1 MKSSR
6 NYGCGPKALAGAA
19 LCAAIIAAAG
29 SASATT
35 WYVDSEG
42 GNDAAAG
49 TSPET
54 AWKTLE
60 RVNGARIA
68 PGDRVLFKRG
78 GLWRGTLR
86 PASGEKGSPVTYSWY
101 GKGPKPI
108 LEQSVDRSKPE
119 DWTEESPGI
128 WTTKIAKPELVEQV
142 WDGASCE
149 GWSCSW
155 QEGVK
160 GTFLRVSENG
170 ETFVRANCTEKP
182 ASKSNYVQ
190 IWGPKV
196 DVRSPGA
203 VLRLK
208 VRSSKPF
215 RLGRADLMLSKPP
228 WSKSMQGD
236 APYAVIG
243 AEWQTID
250 VFLTKS
256 GVAQSPAIHLSV
268 GDVLPEGAVFDFVPV
283 GIWSAKIDTS
293 AVLPYD
299 VGIFICDHGKRWG
312 VKKWHNPDWNIQ
324 PLEKE
329 LDYAYDAEKKRVLVK
344 FDGNPGKAFTS
355 IELAYTR
362 HVVNQGGC
370 HDVVYDG
377 LAVRYGAAHGFGGG
391 STRNITIRNCDI
403 YWIGGGLQFWK
414 KDEKTGKIRNPVRFG
429 NGIEFWGDA
438 TGHLVERCRLWEVY
452 DAAVTNQGK
461 DDTETDIVWRDNVI
475 WNSEYSFEYWNA
487 KLTANI
493 TFEHNTCID
502 AGFGWAHAQRPTKN
516 GAHLMYYHNR
526 AETSNFVV
534 RDNIFYRATE
544 WTMRTGLDWRK
555 SLVHDNNLVWN
566 EGSVPVMRWLDGK
579 SLKLL
584 GWDGYRELG
593 FDPHSEFAEPKF
605 VNPAKRDYRLA
616 AGSPG
621 LKLASDG
628 GPVGARN
635 MPGLDEDQSLPR

>member
-1 MKSSR
+1 MDIRSGFCS
-6 NYGCGPKALAGAA
+6 GGFLARAA
-19 LCAAIIAAAG
+19 VCLAISAAA
-29 SASATT
+29 AAAEAAT

-42 GNDAAAG
+42 GSDTAAG
-49 TSPET
+49 TSPEA
-54 AWKTLE
+54 AWKTLM
-60 RVNGARIA
+60 RVNGAKIA
-68 PGDRVLFKRG
+68 PGDSVLFKRG

-86 PASGEKGSPVTYSWY
+86 PVSGEPGKPVKYSWY

-108 LEQSVDRSKPE
+108 LEQSVDKSKPS

-128 WTTKIAKPELVEQV
+128 WTTKVVKPELVEQL
-142 WDGASCE
+142 WDGTSCE
-149 GWSCSW
+149 GWHCSW
-155 QEGVK
+155 QGGVK
-160 GTFLRVSENG
+160 GTLKRVTEGG
-170 ETFVRANCTEKP
+170 ETFIRVNCTEKP
-182 ASKSNYVQ
+182 ASKASLVQ
-190 IWGPKV
+190 VWGPKV
-196 DVRSPGA
+196 DVRSAGA

-208 VRSSKPF
+208 VRSSMPF
-215 RLGRADLMLSKPP
+215 RLGSAGLMQPKPP
-228 WSKSMQGD
+228 WSRSMQGE
-236 APYAVIG
+236 APRVDIG
-243 AEWQTID
+243 ADWQTVD
-250 VFLTKS
+250 VFLVMS
-256 GVAQSPAIHLSV
+256 GVAETPAIQMPI
-268 GDVLPEGAVFDFVPV
+268 GDVLPLGAVFDFVPV
-283 GIWSAKIDTS
+283 GIWSAKFDAS
-293 AVLPYD
+293 ATLPYD

-312 VKKWHNPDWNIQ
+312 VKKWHNPDWKIQ
-324 PLEKE
+324 PLEKP
-329 LDYAYDAEKKRVLVK
+329 LDYAYDADKKRVLVR
-344 FDGNPGKAFTS
+344 FDGNPAKAFSS
-355 IELAYTR
+355 IELAYTK
-362 HVVNQGGC
+362 HVVNQGDR

-414 KDEKTGKIRNPVRFG
+414 KDDKTGKIRNPVRFG

-438 TGHLVERCRLWEVY
+438 TGHLIERNRLWEVY

-493 TFEHNTCID
+493 TFEHNTCVD
-502 AGFGWAHAQRPTKN
+502 AGYGWAHTQRPDRN

-534 RDNIFYRATE
+534 RNNIFCRATE

-579 SLKLL
+579 NLKLL

-593 FDPHSEFAEPKF
+593 FDPHAVFAEPKF

-616 AGSPG
+616 PGSPG
-621 LKLASDG
+621 LTLASDG

-635 MPGLDEDQSLPR
+635 MPGLDEDQSLQR

>member
-1 MKSSR
+1 MDIRFGFCNGSALSR
-6 NYGCGPKALAGAA
+6 
-19 LCAAIIAAAG
+19 AAICLALSAAAATAG
-29 SASATT
+29 ATT
-35 WYVDSEG
+35 WHVDSEG
-42 GNDAAAG
+42 GNDSAAG

-60 RVNGARIA
+60 RVNGAAIA
-68 PGDRVLFKRG
+68 PGDSVLFRRG

-86 PASGEKGSPVTYSWY
+86 PASGEPGKPVKYSWY
-101 GKGPKPI
+101 GEGPKPI
-108 LEQSVDRSKPE
+108 LEQSVDRSKPS
-119 DWTEESPGI
+119 DWVEEAPGL
-128 WTTKIAKPELVEQV
+128 WTTRVAVPELVEQV
-142 WDGASCE
+142 WDGTSCE
-149 GWSCSW
+149 GWTSSW

-160 GTFLRVSENG
+160 GTLRRVTEDGEVFL
-170 ETFVRANCTEKP
+170 RANCTEKP
-182 ASKSNYVQ
+182 ASKPSLVQ
-190 IWGPKV
+190 LWGPKV
-196 DVRSPGA
+196 DVSADCA

-208 VRSSKPF
+208 VRSTKPF
-215 RLGRADLMLSKPP
+215 RLVRAELMLAKPP
-228 WSKSMQGD
+228 WPHSMQGD
-236 APYAVIG
+236 VPRADIG
-243 AEWQTID
+243 PEWQTVD
-250 VFLTKS
+250 VFLSRKGAVDNAS
-256 GVAQSPAIHLSV
+256 VHLPI

-283 GIWSAKIDTS
+283 GIWSAKYDAS
-293 AVLPYD
+293 LALPYD
-299 VGIFICDHGKRWG
+299 VGIFICDHGRRWG
-312 VKKWHNPDWNIQ
+312 VKKWHNPEWMVQ
-324 PLEKE
+324 PLEKP
-329 LDYAYDAEKKRVLVK
+329 LDYAYDADKKRVLVR
-344 FDGNPGKAFTS
+344 FDGNPAKSFSS

-362 HVVNQGGC
+362 HVVNQGNR
-370 HDVVYDG
+370 HDIVYDG

-414 KDEKTGKIRNPVRFG
+414 KDERTGKIRNPVRFG

-438 TGHLVERCRLWEVY
+438 TGHLIERNRLWEVY

-461 DDTETDIVWRDNVI
+461 NDTETDIVWRDNVI

-493 TFEHNTCID
+493 TFEHNTCVD
-502 AGFGWAHAQRPTKN
+502 AGYGWAHTQRPDRN

-534 RDNIFYRATE
+534 RDNIFCRATE
-544 WTMRTGLDWRK
+544 WTIRTGLDWRK

-566 EGSVPVMRWLDGK
+566 EGSVPVIRWLEGK
-579 SLKLL
+579 DRLIL

-616 AGSPG
+616 PGSPG
-621 LKLASDG
+621 LTLASDG

-635 MPGLDEDQSLPR
+635 MPGLDEDQSLQR